1 MFGKGL
7 ILFGLAVVLSLV
19 AGLFILVFGVEPL
32 THSEFYTGL
41 LQKYDIPFTRVDE
54 IDPLASLRSYFS
66 LAKFLFYVLL
76 IIAAAALILTFYFR
90 RDILK
95 NGMRRLGLSLAI
107 PGLTI
112 MIAVLLARNFA
123 GNVELPQIPRIE
135 SFFEEFVF
143 VLLRRIMIGAVIV
156 LGVGVFLIAIS
167 LYLKK
172 EVGNERPVEGKIE
185 DNKSKK
191 TTPAKDA
198 DEKD

>member
-1 MFGKGL
+1 M
-7 ILFGLAVVLSLV
+7 
-19 AGLFILVFGVEPL
+19 
-32 THSEFYTGL
+32 
-41 LQKYDIPFTRVDE
+41 
-54 IDPLASLRSYFS
+54 
-66 LAKFLFYVLL
+66 L

-95 NGMRRLGLSLAI
+95 NGMRRLGFSLAL

-172 EVGNERPVEGKIE
+172 EVGSEKLVEDKVV

-191 TTPAKDA
+191 TTTAKETSEND
-198 DEKD
+198 